1 MTILTQTDAARR
13 GIGLI
18 LFAFSFA
25 ITTLRAQIGNDNPTG
40 PAGVFNG
47 NVTTG
52 CSYDPYTG
60 NARRSITDIV
70 VSGGV
75 GAYPLAF
82 SRVANSRSG
91 DISTNYQFGEAAWWR
106 HSYSWH
112 VDESFGLGQPTQYNV
127 AFPDGRFQVFA
138 PSDSDSCFRA
148 GPSLRERFVPL
159 DLNTM
164 LAYLILPDGGKVE
177 FTASPFYS
185 PYTGYRYQ
193 ATAIIDP
200 YGQRTSLA
208 YNSDGSLNTIQEPG
222 GRWLQLV
229 YAAAPVSQWVGF
241 PITVIDHVQA
251 SDGRVVQYNYG
262 GAQFVPG
269 APAYN
274 YLANVIY
281 PADPGSP
288 SPTAF
293 YTYQGPNVPDNEGYY
308 HGIPL
313 LSSCDDP
320 MYHGPMKKISYTYGT
335 RNSYYGFVGSGQ
347 ILSENSGTT
356 GQAVSTLGTDVNI
369 SNTRTETRGDGPSR
383 TFNYDGGKLINYTD
397 FKGQTSSISYD
408 GNGYIGSFT
417 DARSNTTATS
427 REPRIGA
434 LSVVTHPGDNSTAS
448 SGYSDSNNPYYLSN
462 RTDERGNTAWFTRN
476 ANHQIERIDYPNG
489 AYETF
494 SYNNFGQVCSHRLTN
509 GGTETFGYDEN
520 LPAARGLKTS
530 YTDPLGNVT
539 RYYYDGYDRLLN
551 ATDPYGNAT
560 WFDYNQRGQVTRIMH
575 QDASAIRYSYNVDG
589 TVASVTDELN
599 HTTNYGYDDYKRVLS
614 ETNALSQTTSYGYA
628 QDWVNSYVQ
637 TTSNPKYILSP
648 TNKNVVYGYD
658 ENFRKAYEVAALGT
672 ADEAWSFFWYDQVGN
687 LVTTQDPRG
696 YQTNFGYDARNRK
709 TWVMDALG
717 QVTCLYYDAANN
729 VGNVELADGNSES
742 KVYDA
747 MNRVTSDTDPV
758 GRVTQFDYTASGKLW
773 HVRDGNNQQTTFGYD
788 ALDRKTQ
795 MTYSNGDYQQWGYDA
810 NSNLTS
816 RRTVNGSVQYFSYD
830 NRNHPVW
837 MSWSNG
843 ADWTYF
849 QHDPLG
855 RATWIQNPYAIVS
868 LGYDAAGR
876 LTADNQYQPAIG
888 WKEVHYEYGSDGEQ
902 TRLYLSGTDY
912 DRSYGYDE
920 MGRLNA
926 IRNTANG
933 ATWFS
938 YSYDAASNETLRQSA
953 LNNVGQYYSR
963 DPLGR
968 MSRRHVYSATAGNI
982 SVEHYYYDA
991 MSRLSSTYREEDG
1004 LSDSFGYDAS
1014 GQLTGMNSP
1023 RSNRWINYNWD
1034 NAGNRTQVNDNGW
1047 VYGYGVNSLNQ
1058 YAWTG
1063 DGGGVGNGSEH
1074 EIGSYQ
1080 GISYGYYGDR
1090 RLASVSGAGGTYN
1103 LAYDGLGRTVQRSL
1117 NGVTTY
1123 YVYDGDQPIYE
1134 YKADGSTAGWNVY
1147 GKRIDEPLLR
1157 ADYVVVPSGQGYFY
1171 QQDRQGSVTHLTGWG
1186 GEVVESYRYDAFG
1199 APTTTYSGGNFNN
1212 RFKFTGR
1219 EYIPQFGIYE
1229 YRNRAYHPGL
1239 GRFMS
1244 EDPLGFEA
1252 GDANLFR
1259 YCGNDSV
1266 NGSDPF
1272 GLEQIVDYDGRVI
1285 VDTTAIGENP
1295 FADDARWQLWHMVGP
1310 LDSYSNNSSPFGD
1323 EQFRLDNNAGRVE
1336 PLLPMP
1342 TLPSQGLPPL
1352 QQTLVPIF
1360 DLRTERNIAT
1370 LLPFVQHLARQHV
1383 FQVRRIG
1390 LDMRIIDG
1398 SRTFAEQDALYAQGR
1413 TTPGDIV
1420 TYRRGGESNHNFGTA
1435 YDVGFFDG
1443 RTYIKEGL
1451 EYDIA
1456 GRIGIEVGLEWGG
1469 NFNRPVDRPHF
1480 QYPGGH

>member
-1 MTILTQTDAARR
+1 MTFLTQIDAARR
-13 GIGLI
+13 SVSLL
-18 LFAFSFA
+18 LFAFSVA
-25 ITTLRAQIGNDNPTG
+25 TTTLRAQVGDDNPTG
-40 PAGVFNG
+40 PAGAFNG

-52 CSYDPYTG
+52 CSYDAYTG
-60 NARRSITDIV
+60 NAKRSVTDIV
-70 VSGGV
+70 VAGSVGG
-75 GAYPLAF
+75 YPLAF
-82 SRVANSRSG
+82 SRMANSRSG

-127 AFPDGRFQVFA
+127 AFPDGRFEVFA
-138 PSDSDSCFRA
+138 PSGSDFCFRA

-200 YGQRTSLA
+200 YGERTSLA
-208 YNSDGSLNTIQEPG
+208 YNSDGSLNTVQEPG

-229 YAAAPVSQWVGF
+229 YAAAPVYQWVGF

-288 SPTAF
+288 PPTAS
-293 YTYQGPNVPDNEGYY
+293 YTYQAPNMPDYEGYY
-308 HGIPL
+308 HGYPL
-313 LSSCDDP
+313 LKTADDP
-320 MYHGPMKKISYTYGT
+320 MYDGPMKKISYTYATGY
-335 RNSYYGFVGSGQ
+335 NPDGSMAVVGQ
-347 ILSENSGTT
+347 IRSENYFDGTNV
-356 GQAVSTLGTDVNI
+356 GVAVSTLTVNGAT
-369 SNTRTETRGDGPSR
+369 TRTETRGDGPNR
-383 TFNYDGGKLINYTD
+383 TFNYDGGKLVNYTD

-434 LSVVTHPGDNSTAS
+434 VSVVTHPGDNSTAS
-448 SGYSDSNNPYYLSN
+448 FGYSDGNNPYYLSN

-494 SYNNFGQVCSHRLTN
+494 SYNNFGQAYSHRLTN

-539 RYYYDGYDRLLN
+539 HYYYDGYDRLLN
-551 ATDPYGNAT
+551 VTDPYGNAT
-560 WFDYNQRGQVTRIMH
+560 WFDYNQRGQITRIMH
-575 QDASAIRYSYNVDG
+575 QDASTIRYSYNIDG

-599 HTTNYGYDDYKRVLS
+599 HTTNYGYDDYKRVINVS
-614 ETNALSQTTSYGYA
+614 NPLSQTTSYGYA
-628 QDWVNSYVQ
+628 QDWVNSYVH

-648 TNKNVVYGYD
+648 ANKNVVYGYD
-658 ENFRKAYEVAALGT
+658 ENFRKAYQVAALGT
-672 ADEAWSFFWYDQVGN
+672 ADEAWTWFWYDQVGN
-687 LVTTQDPRG
+687 LVTHQDPRG

-709 TWVMDALG
+709 VWAMDALG
-717 QVTCLYYDAANN
+717 HIPQWFPDA
-729 VGNVELADGNSES
+729 VGNITYVQLSDGNWEH
-742 KVYDA
+742 KLYDV
-747 MNRVTSDTDPV
+747 MNRVTSDTDSV
-758 GRVTQFDYTASGKLW
+758 GRVTQFDYTTSGKLGQ
-773 HVRDGNNQQTTFGYD
+773 VRDGNNQETTFAYD
-788 ALDRKTQ
+788 ALDRQTQ
-795 MTYSNGDYQQWGYDA
+795 MTYPNGDYQQWGYDA

-837 MSWSNG
+837 MWWSNG

-849 QHDPLG
+849 QHDLVG
-855 RATWIQNPYAIVS
+855 RATWIQNPYAIAS

-876 LTADNQYQPAIG
+876 LTQDNQYQPAIG

-926 IRNTANG
+926 IRNTGNG

-938 YSYDAASNETLRQSA
+938 YSYDAASNETQRYNMF
-953 LNNVGQYYSR
+953 NNVAQNYGR
-963 DPLGR
+963 DALGR
-968 MSRRHVYSATAGNI
+968 MSQRQIYSPAAGNI

-1047 VYGYGVNSLNQ
+1047 AYSYGVNSLNQ

-1090 RLASVSGAGGTYN
+1090 RLASVSGPGGTYN

-1117 NGVTTY
+1117 NGVITY
-1123 YVYDGDQPIYE
+1123 YVYDGAKPIYE

-1147 GKRIDEPLLR
+1147 GKGIDEPLLR
-1157 ADYVVVPSGQGYFY
+1157 ADYVAAPGGQGYFY
-1171 QQDRQGSVTHLTGWG
+1171 QQDQQGSVTHLTGWG
-1186 GEVVESYRYDAFG
+1186 GEVIESYRYDAFG
-1199 APTTTYSGGNFNN
+1199 APTTTYSAGSFNN

-1244 EDPLGFEA
+1244 EDPLGFDA

-1266 NGSDPF
+1266 NVSDPF
-1272 GLEQIVDYDGRVI
+1272 GLEKNYEAHTSSTDPVVVDSTWI
-1285 VDTTAIGENP
+1285 EINP
-1295 FADDARWQLWHMVGP
+1295 FADSATRQSVDLFSNFMRDFDSRGDRDPGFSLNSAPPTLEVAPLPSVPLGSQYSGLRGPDFYQANFAFPLWRQKLGGQIAFSVTLKPFRAYLGVGP
-1310 LDSYSNNSSPFGD
+1310 SFGTPANYGASVTANYMLVHEAPSADTLNSLLTQSSLNFGG
-1323 EQFRLDNNAGRVE
+1323 A
-1336 PLLPMP
+1336 P
-1342 TLPSQGLPPL
+1342 
-1352 QQTLVPIF
+1352 
-1360 DLRTERNIAT
+1360 RNGS
-1370 LLPFVQHLARQHV
+1370 VV
-1383 FQVRRIG
+1383 IG
-1390 LDMRIIDG
+1390 
-1398 SRTFAEQDALYAQGR
+1398 SW
-1413 TTPGDIV
+1413 TPGTGSALGVGIG
-1420 TYRRGGESNHNFGTA
+1420 TRGTTGG
-1435 YDVGFFDG
+1435 
-1443 RTYIKEGL
+1443 YI
-1451 EYDIA
+1451 YSWQI
-1456 GRIGIEVGLEWGG
+1456 
-1469 NFNRPVDRPHF
+1469 
-1480 QYPGGH
+1480 YP